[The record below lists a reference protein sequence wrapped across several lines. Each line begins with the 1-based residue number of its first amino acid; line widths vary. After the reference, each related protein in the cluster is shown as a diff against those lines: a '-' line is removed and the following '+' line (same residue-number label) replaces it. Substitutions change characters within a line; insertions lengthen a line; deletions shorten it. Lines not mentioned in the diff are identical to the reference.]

1 MGGTTDDLLVVA
13 DRGGLPGGPVVLVGT
28 EIMDPVI
35 VIAALIIIAVEVWI
49 RLL

>member
-1 MGGTTDDLLVVA
+1 MAGRNDLPVDVDPGARL
-13 DRGGLPGGPVVLVGT
+13 RGHAVPVGT

-35 VIAALIIIAVEVWI
+35 ITAALIIIAVEISI

>member
-1 MGGTTDDLLVVA
+1 MGGRTSGSGNLGGCA
-13 DRGGLPGGPVVLVGT
+13 GGRGHAVLVGT

-35 VIAALIIIAVEVWI
+35 IIAALIIIAVEVWI

>member
-1 MGGTTDDLLVVA
+1 MGGTTSGSLDLGGCA
-13 DRGGLPGGPVVLVGT
+13 GRGGPAVLVGT

-35 VIAALIIIAVEVWI
+35 MIAALIIIAVEVWI

>member
-1 MGGTTDDLLVVA
+1 MGGRTDGSCD
-13 DRGGLPGGPVVLVGT
+13 PGGCAGGRGPAVLVGT

-35 VIAALIIIAVEVWI
+35 LVAALIIIAVEVWI

>member
-1 MGGTTDDLLVVA
+1 MGGTTSGSGNLGGCA
-13 DRGGLPGGPVVLVGT
+13 GGRGHVVLVGT

-35 VIAALIIIAVEVWI
+35 VLAALIILMVEVYI

>member
-1 MGGTTDDLLVVA
+1 MGETTSGSGDLGGCA
-13 DRGGLPGGPVVLVGT
+13 GGRGRAVLVGT

-35 VIAALIIIAVEVWI
+35 VIAALIIIAAEVWI

>member
-1 MGGTTDDLLVVA
+1 MAGRNDLLVDVDPGA
-13 DRGGLPGGPVVLVGT
+13 GGRGHAVLVGT

-35 VIAALIIIAVEVWI
+35 ITAAFLIIAVEMYI

>member
-1 MGGTTDDLLVVA
+1 MGEMTSGSGDLGGCA
-13 DRGGLPGGPVVLVGT
+13 CGRGCVVLVGT

-35 VIAALIIIAVEVWI
+35 VIAALIIIAVEISI